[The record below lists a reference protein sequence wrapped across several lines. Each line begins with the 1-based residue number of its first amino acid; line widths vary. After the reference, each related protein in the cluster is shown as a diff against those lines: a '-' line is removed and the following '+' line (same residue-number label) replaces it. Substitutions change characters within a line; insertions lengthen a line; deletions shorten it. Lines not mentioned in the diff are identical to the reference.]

1 MGKECLNGLMPKAST
16 EKYNV
21 KGSTITDQL
30 EVLDNFKSVITSGE
44 ISNFIVIGVD
54 HEGQI
59 VLASYCDD
67 IIEGVGILETAKF
80 AYLRQ
85 QSEG

>member
-1 MGKECLNGLMPKAST
+1 MSNKGNELMPKAST
-16 EKYNV
+16 EKFNFKDSV
-21 KGSTITDQL
+21 CDQL
-30 EVLDNFKSVITSGE
+30 EVLDNFKAV
-44 ISNFIVIGVD
+44 ISNGDIQSFIVIGVD
-54 HEGQI
+54 QERQI
-59 VLASYCDD
+59 VLASYGDD